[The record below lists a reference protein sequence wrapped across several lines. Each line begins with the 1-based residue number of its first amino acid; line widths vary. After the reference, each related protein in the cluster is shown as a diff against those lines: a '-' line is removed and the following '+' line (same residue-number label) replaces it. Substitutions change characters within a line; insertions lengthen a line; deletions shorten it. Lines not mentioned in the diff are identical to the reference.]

1 MPIRWYLKR
10 LIQSY
15 KVSFIADDPLFK
27 KKMELIND
35 RSESRYFKAARCFY
49 ESGFL
54 EMLGFLRYAHTKDM
68 SPIEAIQVL
77 RS

>member
-1 MPIRWYLKR
+1 
-10 LIQSY
+10 
-15 KVSFIADDPLFK
+15 
-27 KKMELIND
+27 MELIND